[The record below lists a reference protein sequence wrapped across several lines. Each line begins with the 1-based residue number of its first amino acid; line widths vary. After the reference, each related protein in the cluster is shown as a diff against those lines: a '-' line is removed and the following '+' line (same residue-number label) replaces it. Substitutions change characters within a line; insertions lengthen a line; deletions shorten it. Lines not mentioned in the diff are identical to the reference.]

1 MSDKVSYED
10 FAKLDLRVG
19 EIKDVKDHPNA
30 EKLYVLTVDLG
41 EGEDRTIVAGLRN
54 YYDIA
59 DLKGKKAV
67 FVANLQPAKLRGIES
82 NGMILAAANADHSE
96 VDILL
101 IDGDMNPGTKI
112 S

>member
-1 MSDKVSYED
+1 MSDKISYDE

-30 EKLYVLTVDLG
+30 EKLLVLTVNLG
-41 EGEDRTIVAGLRN
+41 EDEDRTIVAGLRN
-54 YYDIA
+54 YYEKD

-67 FVANLQPAKLRGIES
+67 FVANLQPAKLRGVES
-82 NGMILAAANADHSE
+82 NGMILAAANEQHTE
-96 VDILL
+96 VNILL
-101 IDGDMNPGTKI
+101 IDGDMKPGTKI